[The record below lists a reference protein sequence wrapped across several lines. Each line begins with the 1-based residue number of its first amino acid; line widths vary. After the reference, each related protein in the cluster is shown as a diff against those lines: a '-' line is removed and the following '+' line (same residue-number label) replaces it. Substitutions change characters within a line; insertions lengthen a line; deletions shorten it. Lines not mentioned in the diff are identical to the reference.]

1 MCAGTCWAVNSSH
14 EMFPFLH
21 CHSKA
26 SSMSQPWMILLPQ
39 KKQICL
45 ICCTQ
50 LVSTSAETLLLWLD
64 CPSGEDMKMLPSRTR
79 RGENDKLLL
88 SQKWAEKVESLA
100 GFGPPW
106 MDDRKRPAR
115 KLSGDEGSAVSGE
128 GLTPCRETRLTS
140 WQGGERRGMDGR
152 LQARQG
158 GGRSTTATCE
168 VCDWHLACAAPPP
181 PSLYSPCSQLDLH
194 TACVAIQRPAEA
206 SLSFFFSPVS
216 LHSGLCLVFHEQNPL
231 LRSFCSYII

>member
-1 MCAGTCWAVNSSH
+1 
-14 EMFPFLH
+14 MFPFLH

-39 KKQICL
+39 KKTDLFDLLHTFGFHICRNVAAVVRL
-45 ICCTQ
+45 
-50 LVSTSAETLLLWLD
+50 SF
-64 CPSGEDMKMLPSRTR
+64 GRRHEDVAIF
-79 RGENDKLLL
+79 G
-88 SQKWAEKVESLA
+88 LA
-100 GFGPPW
+100 GEKTISRFFPRSGLKKSSRWPDFGPPE

-168 VCDWHLACAAPPP
+168 VCDWHLACAAPPSPFPLLSLFTIRP
-181 PSLYSPCSQLDLH
+181 PHGLRRHS
-194 TACVAIQRPAEA
+194 A
-206 SLSFFFSPVS
+206 SSRGSSVLLFFTRFSPFWALSGVS
-216 LHSGLCLVFHEQNPL
+216 WTKPLVEVLLFLHNLT
-231 LRSFCSYII
+231 

>member
-50 LVSTSAETLLLWLD
+50 LVSTSAETSLLWLD

-79 RGENDKLLL
+79 RGENDKPLL

-100 GFGPPW
+100 GFRPPL
-106 MDDRKRPAR
+106 DGRSEAAGLQIVRGRGKRGLWRGA
-115 KLSGDEGSAVSGE
+115 DAVSRNTADI
-128 GLTPCRETRLTS
+128 LTGRWEERDGWKAAGQAGRWKVNHSHMWSVWLT
-140 WQGGERRGMDGR
+140 
-152 LQARQG
+152 
-158 GGRSTTATCE
+158 
-168 VCDWHLACAAPPP
+168 
-181 PSLYSPCSQLDLH
+181 
-194 TACVAIQRPAEA
+194 
-206 SLSFFFSPVS
+206 
-216 LHSGLCLVFHEQNPL
+216 SGLCRPPSPFPL
-231 LRSFCSYII
+231 LSLFTIRPPHGAASPFSVQPRLLCPSFFHPFLSILGSVWCFMNKTPCWGPFVPT